1 MSGSRGQARL
11 EGKLM
16 EREIYIYHCFK
27 SGNKKVSGSRGQARL
42 EGKLMEIERD
52 IYTTVLNPAIRK

>member
-16 EREIYIYHCFK
+16 ERERYIYIYHCFK

-42 EGKLMEIERD
+42 EGKLMERE
-52 IYTTVLNPAIRK
+52 IYIYIPLF